1 MKIYVKLFRRK
12 QQNYHDLKN
21 RVNYQELQ
29 ENRYTFSKI
38 KLFRQRDNV
47 GVSRKKLTKKNFE

>member
-12 QQNYHDLKN
+12 QQNYHNPKN

-29 ENRYTFSKI
+29 ENR
-38 KLFRQRDNV
+38 
-47 GVSRKKLTKKNFE
+47 

>member
-1 MKIYVKLFRRK
+1 MKIYVKLRRK

-29 ENRYTFSKI
+29 ENR
-38 KLFRQRDNV
+38 
-47 GVSRKKLTKKNFE
+47 